1 MKWKKY
7 IEIESTDK
15 KDYWT
20 ERTMGDC
27 TEGKKEMV
35 MESKERANEQKE
47 IKGDCIERKKILL
60 N

>member
-1 MKWKKY
+1 MIARKK
-7 IEIESTDK
+7 K
-15 KDYWT
+15 Q
-20 ERTMGDC
+20 GDC

-47 IKGDCIERKKILL
+47 RKGDCIERKKVLL